1 MPSKGMLRSHRSREL
16 AMRDIA
22 RKHNN
27 AAGQEH

>member
-1 MPSKGMLRSHRSREL
+1 MPSKGMLRSHEL